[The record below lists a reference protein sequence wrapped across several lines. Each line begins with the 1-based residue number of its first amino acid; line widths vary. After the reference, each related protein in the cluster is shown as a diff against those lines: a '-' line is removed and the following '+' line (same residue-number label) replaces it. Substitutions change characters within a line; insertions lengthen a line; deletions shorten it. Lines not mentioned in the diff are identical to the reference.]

1 MVNIKLKFFCDDIMT
16 MFIGYLFNVQMPMSL
31 YSRLVLPYLKDRM
44 NEARVISLRRGKAM
58 LIRLDQTTEIIL
70 NLDTTN
76 K

>member
-1 MVNIKLKFFCDDIMT
+1 
-16 MFIGYLFNVQMPMSL
+16 MSL
-31 YSRLVLPYLKDRM
+31 YSGLVLPYLKDRM